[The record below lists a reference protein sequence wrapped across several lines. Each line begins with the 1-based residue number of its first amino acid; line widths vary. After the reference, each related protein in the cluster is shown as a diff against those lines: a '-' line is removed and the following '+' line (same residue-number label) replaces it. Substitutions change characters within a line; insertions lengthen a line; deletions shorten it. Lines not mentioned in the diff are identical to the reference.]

1 MTALISHFQ
10 SAHKT
15 RIILVTP
22 SIVEPSVWAAVAK
35 SWGTPDS
42 HAMNR
47 TMESAQAYAQA
58 VLEVGKVMHVP
69 VVDAFTLLATPVQ
82 RGEKRFEDLLYDG
95 LHYTE
100 AGYSVNS
107 VAVPNMEREP
117 ALTSVAQYITAA
129 ILQIIENQY
138 PEISPAKLRDEFP
151 NWPLYGQDPAADAE
165 MCEIMNKVHNR
176 EL

>member
-1 MTALISHFQ
+1 MIAIISHFQ
-10 SAHKT
+10 STHKT

-47 TMESAQAYAQA
+47 TMGSAQAYATA

-82 RGEKRFEDLLYDG
+82 RGERRFEDLLYDG

-100 AGYSVNS
+100 QGYTVSFS
-107 VAVPNMEREP
+107 CGAKYRERACADERGAVPNGRNSSNHRE
-117 ALTSVAQYITAA
+117 S
-129 ILQIIENQY
+129 
-138 PEISPAKLRDEFP
+138 ISR
-151 NWPLYGQDPAADAE
+151 N
-165 MCEIMNKVHNR
+165 
-176 EL
+176 